1 MSSNHCRTLKFP
13 DTNYSDTQTLR
24 YRRRHTC
31 TQLHNPQRVLRGKH
45 MLKHYGGKWIHPPP
59 PSYMHLTSHTWAIQ
73 VGRLI
78 FAFKSGSNSWLG
90 VDCSLVQ
97 CQRQSLWTTSPPAPE
112 RISQTSPRPVWFCT
126 SFTSWDIP
134 LQATNPIK
142 TLHRNSMCDRDK
154 EKRDRQRDIARVIT
168 SFVLEDVAL
177 SVAAKKKK
185 ISFCFYFKAKLV
197 IQNRDK
203 VHLPACEQRVSKSA
217 YLLCVYQESRTAR
230 LSVLVLLTLSRRHL
244 HMHSTSSRA
253 ESLSFKWCLFPQS
266 NNSVWLK
273 SFQKFL
279 LPERPVQFR
288 QNKKNKSPYKAKSTG
303 KRHNLLTLNFWPG
316 GGQ

>member
-1 MSSNHCRTLKFP
+1 M
-13 DTNYSDTQTLR
+13 QTHMHAAHI
-24 YRRRHTC
+24 YTIHNESWGANTC
-31 TQLHNPQRVLRGKH
+31 WSTIGES
-45 MLKHYGGKWIHPPP
+45 GSTPPP
-59 PSYMHLTSHTWAIQ
+59 PSYMHLTSHTWAVQ

-78 FAFKSGSNSWLG
+78 FAFKSGSNSCLG

-185 ISFCFYFKAKLV
+185 ISSCFYFKA
-197 IQNRDK
+197 
-203 VHLPACEQRVSKSA
+203 S
-217 YLLCVYQESRTAR
+217 ES
-230 LSVLVLLTLSRRHL
+230 
-244 HMHSTSSRA
+244 
-253 ESLSFKWCLFPQS
+253 
-266 NNSVWLK
+266 
-273 SFQKFL
+273 
-279 LPERPVQFR
+279 
-288 QNKKNKSPYKAKSTG
+288 
-303 KRHNLLTLNFWPG
+303 
-316 GGQ
+316 

>member
-1 MSSNHCRTLKFP
+1 MLSGSGWVVITAGHLSFQTPITLTFRRWDTDADTHARSS
-13 DTNYSDTQTLR
+13 
-24 YRRRHTC
+24 
-31 TQLHNPQRVLRGKH
+31 QLHNPQRVLRGKH

-59 PSYMHLTSHTWAIQ
+59 PSYMHLTSHTWAVQ

-185 ISFCFYFKAKLV
+185 SPSASTLKLNWSSKTAIRFTCQRANREWARAPISFVSIRSL
-197 IQNRDK
+197 R
-203 VHLPACEQRVSKSA
+203 LPDCLCWCCSHCLAGIYTCILQAAEQ
-217 YLLCVYQESRTAR
+217 
-230 LSVLVLLTLSRRHL
+230 
-244 HMHSTSSRA
+244 
-253 ESLSFKWCLFPQS
+253 SL
-266 NNSVWLK
+266 
-273 SFQKFL
+273 FL
-279 LPERPVQFR
+279 LSGVFFHRVITV
-288 QNKKNKSPYKAKSTG
+288 SG
-303 KRHNLLTLNFWPG
+303 
-316 GGQ
+316 

>member
-1 MSSNHCRTLKFP
+1 MDVWGGHWSTRPALISVLVAKKMLSGSGWVVTTAGPLSFQTPITL
-13 DTNYSDTQTLR
+13 TLR
-24 YRRRHTC
+24 RWDTDADTHARSS
-31 TQLHNPQRVLRGKH
+31 QLHNPQRVLRGKQ

-177 SVAAKKKK
+177 SWAAKEK
-185 ISFCFYFKAKLV
+185 
-197 IQNRDK
+197 
-203 VHLPACEQRVSKSA
+203 
-217 YLLCVYQESRTAR
+217 
-230 LSVLVLLTLSRRHL
+230 
-244 HMHSTSSRA
+244 
-253 ESLSFKWCLFPQS
+253 
-266 NNSVWLK
+266 
-273 SFQKFL
+273 
-279 LPERPVQFR
+279 
-288 QNKKNKSPYKAKSTG
+288 
-303 KRHNLLTLNFWPG
+303 NLLLLLL
-316 GGQ
+316 